1 MNMLVPAAVSDIA
14 YRLTTFAIKKYQQLP
29 DAEAALETLNR
40 LLLRAQTIIEEAEGK
55 CIANEGMLHQ
65 LRMLTEGMYR
75 GHYLLDRYKYPALQE
90 DRKDE
95 ELACDIIDQTWQSLK
110 SSMSCWARGSKII
123 ITSRSDKI
131 ENLGTT
137 AAIRLDLLH
146 PEAYWYLFKMLAFGS
161 RNPDEHPK
169 LASVA
174 MEIATEYSGSFL
186 AAYTIGGL
194 LRDNFNAQFWCSTLK
209 YLRAY
214 IRNQLLVLGDHP
226 NNLLLKGQW
235 VHCLRFAE
243 ASDPLWMSDYYET
256 DSCPDQAPNI
266 SDIMLGSATPRG
278 RFEALG
284 WKSRMAPYYSYM
296 ICCSTEAP
304 GHAVGRKKRSYD
316 RFLESATATLFI
328 ALTPAAKKL
337 EIPGESSWVTDMETF
352 LPAILSDLLGRSI
365 SYLVQRY
372 RQQSTVQ
379 DDLEKLRLALVRV
392 HVTVEEAEARHITN
406 KAMLRQLDVLRE
418 AMYSGYHMLD
428 ALTYRAHA
436 DGASFSFAPSRLN
449 AAKRLRLLA
458 ADEGAAELRRTVDS
472 LGRTIADMR
481 EFVVF
486 LKGYPRISTQPY
498 SMHLLLDKLM
508 FGRQKEVEQV
518 VGFLLQPD
526 VCGAGAGAG
535 AGVLHIVGVARVGKS
550 TLVEHVCHD
559 ERVRGRFSSIV
570 CLSREDLE
578 DMGDH
583 RALTV
588 KHGSHASHGS
598 SLVVVDLAEDEEPV
612 GDGAWRRLRSSAMCR
627 ARGSRIIVTSRSPET
642 VRGIPAARAIELKF
656 LRDDVYWYF
665 FKVLAF
671 GSANPDDH
679 PRLAS
684 IAMDISA
691 EQKGGFIGATIASS
705 LMRAN
710 PDAHYWTL
718 ILKNMRE
725 YTRKHRA
732 MFGKHPHDL
741 LRNNHPVYLWRLAE
755 SSKIFLCHGFY
766 TACPAKQEIPRV
778 TFQEVLSG
786 RVTPRGRF
794 EVLAWT
800 SQIPPCRSYLM
811 SCSLDTPPGPHR
823 VLDRK
828 KRLRQ
833 LVT

>member
-1 MNMLVPAAVSDIA
+1 VDLSQKRGFIMQFFFSP
-14 YRLTTFAIKKYQQLP
+14 
-29 DAEAALETLNR
+29 
-40 LLLRAQTIIEEAEGK
+40 EG
-55 CIANEGMLHQ
+55 
-65 LRMLTEGMYR
+65 
-75 GHYLLDRYKYPALQE
+75 
-90 DRKDE
+90 
-95 ELACDIIDQTWQSLK
+95 
-110 SSMSCWARGSKII
+110 
-123 ITSRSDKI
+123 
-131 ENLGTT
+131 
-137 AAIRLDLLH
+137 
-146 PEAYWYLFKMLAFGS
+146 
-161 RNPDEHPK
+161 
-169 LASVA
+169 
-174 MEIATEYSGSFL
+174 
-186 AAYTIGGL
+186 
-194 LRDNFNAQFWCSTLK
+194 
-209 YLRAY
+209 
-214 IRNQLLVLGDHP
+214 
-226 NNLLLKGQW
+226 
-235 VHCLRFAE
+235 
-243 ASDPLWMSDYYET
+243 
-256 DSCPDQAPNI
+256 
-266 SDIMLGSATPRG
+266 
-278 RFEALG
+278 
-284 WKSRMAPYYSYM
+284 
-296 ICCSTEAP
+296 
-304 GHAVGRKKRSYD
+304 
-316 RFLESATATLFI
+316 
-328 ALTPAAKKL
+328 
-337 EIPGESSWVTDMETF
+337 WVTDMETF

>member
-1 MNMLVPAAVSDIA
+1 MQFFFSP
-14 YRLTTFAIKKYQQLP
+14 
-29 DAEAALETLNR
+29 
-40 LLLRAQTIIEEAEGK
+40 EG
-55 CIANEGMLHQ
+55 
-65 LRMLTEGMYR
+65 
-75 GHYLLDRYKYPALQE
+75 
-90 DRKDE
+90 
-95 ELACDIIDQTWQSLK
+95 
-110 SSMSCWARGSKII
+110 
-123 ITSRSDKI
+123 
-131 ENLGTT
+131 
-137 AAIRLDLLH
+137 
-146 PEAYWYLFKMLAFGS
+146 
-161 RNPDEHPK
+161 
-169 LASVA
+169 
-174 MEIATEYSGSFL
+174 
-186 AAYTIGGL
+186 
-194 LRDNFNAQFWCSTLK
+194 
-209 YLRAY
+209 
-214 IRNQLLVLGDHP
+214 
-226 NNLLLKGQW
+226 
-235 VHCLRFAE
+235 
-243 ASDPLWMSDYYET
+243 
-256 DSCPDQAPNI
+256 
-266 SDIMLGSATPRG
+266 
-278 RFEALG
+278 
-284 WKSRMAPYYSYM
+284 
-296 ICCSTEAP
+296 
-304 GHAVGRKKRSYD
+304 
-316 RFLESATATLFI
+316 
-328 ALTPAAKKL
+328 
-337 EIPGESSWVTDMETF
+337 WVTDMETF

-418 AMYSGYHMLD
+418 AMYSGYHILD

-436 DGASFSFAPSRLN
+436 DEACPSSSSFAPSRLN

-458 ADEGAAELRRTVDS
+458 VDEGAAELRRMVDS

-486 LKGYPRISTQPY
+486 LKGYPRISSQPY

-518 VGFLLQPD
+518 IGFLLQPD
-526 VCGAGAGAG
+526 VCGAGDGAS
-535 AGVLHIVGVARVGKS
+535 VLHIFGVARVGKS

-570 CLSREDLE
+570 CLSRDDLE

-583 RALTV
+583 RGLTI
-588 KHGSHASHGS
+588 KHGSSASHGS
-598 SLVVVDLAEDEEPV
+598 SLVVLDLAEDEEPV

-627 ARGSRIIVTSRSPET
+627 ARGSKIIVTSRSPET
-642 VRGIPAARAIELKF
+642 VRGISPARAIELKF
-656 LRDDVYWYF
+656 LREDVYWYF

-671 GSANPDDH
+671 GSSNPDDH

-710 PDAHYWTL
+710 PDAHYWSL

-725 YTRKHRA
+725 YTQKHRA
-732 MFGKHPHDL
+732 LFGKHPHDL

-786 RVTPRGRF
+786 RVTPHGRF

-823 VLDRK
+823 ALVRK

-833 LVT
+833 LDFLKDISAH